1 MDTRKVDLA
10 DIINVGGSYADHL
23 GIAEDVIKQGA
34 RLGIIENSKAK
45 RVLRMLDAQA
55 DSPEGRMP
63 LFAADV
69 LAAPA
74 IMENPQELTS
84 WFNAL
89 DRKGTKE
96 QQAANAIPGMHGHH
110 GASVSSIAA
119 GTQNMPV
126 RDAVET
132 LNILNRDP
140 QYNDI
145 DYTGTN
151 REYMLGLMEAQ
162 HLHDGVMNAHMDP
175 LRPGVTNTGYWQT
188 GQSYHDVMDPAER
201 AARMADETLR
211 PQIALSKAA
220 FNSDINQDAIK
231 VAAADLGITPDELI
245 SVETNNRGKTF
256 ANINR
261 DALKASGFD
270 SKSMSKVNQQGRG
283 RMRNDITSNSG
294 VLDDRP
300 GLSDNRRRMGMSGNM
315 TWETGADG
323 ALHTYLQ
330 SNNRRR
336 RL

>member
-1 MDTRKVDLA
+1 MDARRVDLT
-10 DIINVGGSYADHL
+10 DVINVGGSYADHL
-23 GIAEDVIKQGA
+23 GIAEDVIRQGA
-34 RLGIIENSKAK
+34 RLGLIEDSKAK
-45 RVLRMLDAQA
+45 RVLRMLDAQGE
-55 DSPEGRMP
+55 SPDGRLP

-74 IMENPQELTS
+74 IMENPSEFKD
-84 WFNAL
+84 WFNSL

-126 RDAVET
+126 RDVIET
-132 LNILNRDP
+132 LNILNRDKK
-140 QYNDI
+140 YSDI
-145 DYTGTN
+145 DMTGTN

-188 GQSYHDVMDPAER
+188 DQSYSDVMDPVER

-220 FNSDINQDAIK
+220 FNDDINQDAIR
-231 VAAADLGITPDELI
+231 VAAEDLGITPEELM
-245 SVETNNRGKTF
+245 SVETNEKGKTL
-256 ANINR
+256 ANVNR
-261 DALKASGFD
+261 DKLKASDFD
-270 SKSMSKVNQQGRG
+270 SKAMSKVNQMDRG
-283 RMRNDITSNSG
+283 RMRNNITSNSG

-300 GLSDNRRRMGMSGNM
+300 GLSDNRSRMGMSGNL

-336 RL
+336 RM